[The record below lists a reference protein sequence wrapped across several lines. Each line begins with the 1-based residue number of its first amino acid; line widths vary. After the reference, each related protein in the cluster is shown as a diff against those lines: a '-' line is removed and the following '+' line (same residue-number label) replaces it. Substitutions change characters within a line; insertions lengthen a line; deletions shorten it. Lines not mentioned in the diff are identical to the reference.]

1 MHTLRKSPQT
11 KQRQRGAA
19 FIVMLVIMVIGV
31 TAVLIGS
38 LSAISLHTARD
49 RKTADALAQAREALI
64 ARAVADAGLPGSL
77 PCPDTTGTGSADTA
91 TDCPNYIG
99 RLPWK
104 TLGLPDLRDGTGA
117 PLWYALSRNFR
128 DAPTTNIINS
138 DSAGSLVIAGSP
150 SANNVVAIVFA
161 PGPSL
166 SAQSR
171 SDTQT
176 APCTTTNNS
185 TIAQSL
191 CAANYLEGN
200 NANPSPAAT
209 PNTQYVAGDASDTFN
224 DRLIYITADSLL
236 PSVEKR
242 VVREIKQCLDD
253 YAAVSG
259 SKYPWAAPMSP
270 VAYTTTSN
278 TLFGRIPDQPTISV
292 PFNINTNTDP
302 KVVALR
308 NALSNLQA
316 AETACQTNDNLQ
328 AALTAAANALLTA
341 TSNLNYS
348 ALATANNSAKA
359 AANAAIPT
367 AQGGSTYSQPC
378 DYIDNHN
385 SANAVQTNLNA
396 ANSNFPATV
405 PEDLEMQANWT
416 ATCVL
421 FSPPTYWTNSWKQL
435 VLYRVSNPYRPLGN
449 KTCGTSCLTIDGNGN
464 PNQGSGS
471 YRATVIGSGKNLNQT
486 ARVTT
491 NVTSYLEGANS
502 AVASTTTLETWQ
514 KAEQE
519 SKVINDFVVCLDGK
533 GADQN
538 SKCY

>member
-1 MHTLRKSPQT
+1 MHTLRTNSPI

-49 RKTADALAQAREALI
+49 RKTADVLAQARDALI
-64 ARAVADAGLPGSL
+64 ARAITDTPPGRL
-77 PCPDTTGTGSADTA
+77 PCPDTTGTGSAGTA

-117 PLWYALSRNFR
+117 PLWYALSKNFR
-128 DAPTTNIINS
+128 APPLNVLNS
-138 DSAGSLVIAGSP
+138 DNLGSLVITGSP

-166 SAQSR
+166 NGQSR
-171 SDTQT
+171 SEAQV
-176 APCTTTNNS
+176 AACPTTNNS
-185 TIAQSL
+185 NIVQSL
-191 CAANYLEGN
+191 CAANYIEGN

-224 DRLIYITADSLL
+224 DRVIYITADSLL
-236 PSVEKR
+236 PDVEKR

-253 YAAVSG
+253 YAVVSG
-259 SKYPWAAPMSP
+259 SKYPWAAPISP
-270 VAYTTTSN
+270 VAYTSTSN
-278 TLFGRIPDQPTISV
+278 TLFGRIPDQPVILV

-316 AETACQTNDNLQ
+316 AETACQSNDNLQ

-341 TSNLNYS
+341 TGNLNYS
-348 ALATANNSAKA
+348 SLATANNYAKA
-359 AANAAIPT
+359 AANAAIL
-367 AQGGSTYSQPC
+367 GNTYAQPC
-378 DYIDNHN
+378 DYINNHG
-385 SANAVQTNLNA
+385 SSNAVQTNLDN
-396 ANSNFPATV
+396 ANSNFPATA
-405 PEDLEMQANWT
+405 PEDLEMQANWPT
-416 ATCVL
+416 GCIL
-421 FSPPTYWTNSWKQL
+421 SSPVASYWTNSWQQL

-449 KTCGTSCLTIDGNGN
+449 KTCGTSCLSIDGNGN

-471 YRATVIGSGKNLNQT
+471 YRAAVIGSGKNLNQT
-486 ARVTT
+486 ARVAT
-491 NVTSYLEGANS
+491 NITSYLEGANS

-514 KAEQE
+514 KTEQE

-533 GADQN
+533 GSDQN